1 VTDKLLV
8 SAIDAFNAAW
18 VRPAH
23 FNAGQFDDV
32 SIALRER
39 WGAERD
45 LWVANLLS
53 LIRTCLLWPEDGPDV
68 DLDASPDALPSYRQS
83 IEQFKTNCA
92 KSAEVAEMRILTVI
106 HGDDEANGL

>member
-1 VTDKLLV
+1 MSPDLLV
-8 SAIDAFNAAW
+8 SAIDTFNKAW

-23 FNAGQFDDV
+23 FNAGQFDDL

-53 LIRTCLLWPEDGPDV
+53 LIRTALLWPEDGPD
-68 DLDASPDALPSYRQS
+68 ATTPEGLPSYRQS
-83 IEQFKTNCA
+83 IENFKTNCA

-106 HGDDEANGL
+106 HGDEDEEP